1 METVVD
7 VNGDYVGL
15 LWSDGRLE
23 TKEEAF
29 ERVFDRLQSSDG
41 YDDFEITY
49 DCSEDE
55 GVTIDDNDLVTH
67 DYSESVTVCDVIEET
82 TSDTTYYLDDDF
94 NIFMTDNF
102 GNMISLNKIRK
113 DKNGKYCRC

>member
-1 METVVD
+1 MESLVD
-7 VNGDYVGL
+7 VNGDLIGYL
-15 LWSDGRLE
+15 DDGFIRR
-23 TKEEAF
+23 KEDVENF
-29 ERVFDRLQSSDG
+29 T
-41 YDDFEITY
+41 ITY
-49 DCSEDE
+49 DCSKDE
-55 GVTIDDNDLVTH
+55 GVTICYNDLVTH